1 MVAEAILAVVEAIL
15 VAIHAVTHAAT
26 HAATHAV
33 THAATHVAP
42 HVVTR
47 VATHAVETAN
57 AANQYVAVDRFT
69 ATTHVAILVV
79 VYLVVKA
86 MNILIFV
93 M

>member
-15 VAIHAVTHAAT
+15 VAIHAVT

-57 AANQYVAVDRFT
+57 AVNQYVAVDQCT

-86 MNILIFV
+86 MNILIFA